1 MSLLDQI
8 VHPSR
13 HRADDEPAEVPL
25 GGTRA
30 DAAQRAQ
37 IGITGL
43 VVIVVMVG
51 LAQIVLD
58 RAQISE
64 DSVVPE
70 AAATTEPS
78 EAVSNTDPLADAG
91 VVPDLPA
98 DPEQVVQEEAIL
110 PEQGEVVE
118 DLAP

>member
-8 VHPSR
+8 IQPSR
-13 HRADDEPAEVPL
+13 HRADTEQVEVQL

-30 DAAQRAQ
+30 DATQRAQ

-43 VVIVVMVG
+43 VVIMVMVG

-58 RAQISE
+58 RAQLSE
-64 DSVVPE
+64 GTVVPE
-70 AAATTEPS
+70 AAATTEPT
-78 EAVSNTDPLADAG
+78 ENTGNTDPLAEAG

-98 DPEQVVQEEAIL
+98 DPELTAQEEAIL
-110 PEQGEVVE
+110 PEQGEAIE
-118 DLAP
+118 DFAP